1 MRIQQLEYLEKVAE
15 IGSINEAAKSLFLSQ
30 PALSNA
36 IKELENEM
44 NICLLHRSKLGVA
57 LTEEGREFL
66 SYARQIIDQ
75 VDLLEKRYKHSEKQA
90 SRLSISSQHYAF
102 SVHAFVEFI
111 QTYEDDSYQ
120 FSLRETETKNIL
132 EDVAGFRS
140 EIGILFLNNF
150 NRQVLEKLFEEK
162 NLAFSSLFYAA
173 PHIFISKDNPL
184 AHKNKVTLEEL
195 SELPYLS
202 FEQGNSNSF
211 YFAEEILSTRTCKK
225 HIKVSDRATIF
236 NLMIG
241 LNGYTFSSGII
252 SRELNDDSI
261 VAIPLDVPE
270 RIEIGWIRSR
280 RSHLSLLGQR
290 YLDTLKKHIRDY
302 GFNTIEEEAYEENY

>member
-1 MRIQQLEYLEKVAE
+1 MRIQQLEYLEKIAE
-15 IGSINEAAKSLFLSQ
+15 TGSINEAAKSLFLSQ
-30 PALSNA
+30 PTLSNA
-36 IKELENEM
+36 IKELESEM
-44 NICLLHRSKLGVA
+44 GICLLHRSKLGVS

-66 SYARQIIDQ
+66 SYAKQIIDQ
-75 VDLLEKRYKHSEKQA
+75 VDLLEKRYKQTAKRV

-111 QTYEDDSYQ
+111 QAYEDNSYQ
-120 FSLRETETKNIL
+120 FTLRETETQNIL

-140 EIGILFLNNF
+140 EIGILFLTDF
-150 NRQVLEKLFEEK
+150 NRRVLENLFEEK
-162 NLAFSSLFYAA
+162 NLVFSSLFYAK

-184 AHKNKVTLEEL
+184 ASKTSVALEEL
-195 SELPYLS
+195 DDLPYLS

-211 YFAEEILSTRTCKK
+211 YFAEEILSTRSYKK

-236 NLMIG
+236 NLMVG

-261 VAIPLDVPE
+261 VAIPLDIPD
-270 RIEIGWIRSR
+270 RIEIGWIKSQRSQ
-280 RSHLSLLGQR
+280 LSTLGEH

-302 GFNTIEEEAYEENY
+302 GFATG

>member
-1 MRIQQLEYLEKVAE
+1 MRIQQLEYLEKIAE
-15 IGSINEAAKSLFLSQ
+15 TGSINEAAKSLFLSQ
-30 PALSNA
+30 PTLSNA
-36 IKELENEM
+36 IKELESEM
-44 NICLLHRSKLGVA
+44 GICLLHRSKLGVS

-66 SYARQIIDQ
+66 SYAKQIIDQ
-75 VDLLEKRYKHSEKQA
+75 VDLLEKRYKQTAKRV

-111 QTYEDDSYQ
+111 QAYEDNSYQ
-120 FSLRETETKNIL
+120 FTLRETETQNIL

-140 EIGILFLNNF
+140 EIGILFLTDF
-150 NRQVLEKLFEEK
+150 NRRVLENLFEEK
-162 NLAFSSLFYAA
+162 NLVFSSLFYAK

-184 AHKNKVTLEEL
+184 ASKTSVALEEL
-195 SELPYLS
+195 DDLPYLS

-211 YFAEEILSTRTCKK
+211 YFAEEILSTRSYKK

-236 NLMIG
+236 NLMVG

-252 SRELNDDSI
+252 SWELNDDSI
-261 VAIPLDVPE
+261 VAIPLDIPD
-270 RIEIGWIRSR
+270 RIEIGWIKSQRSQ
-280 RSHLSLLGQR
+280 LSTLGEH

-302 GFNTIEEEAYEENY
+302 GFATG

>member
-1 MRIQQLEYLEKVAE
+1 MRIQQLEYLEKIAE

-30 PALSNA
+30 PTLSNA

-44 NICLLHRSKLGVA
+44 SICLLHRSKLGVS

-66 SYARQIIDQ
+66 SYARQVIDQ
-75 VDLLEKRYKHSEKQA
+75 VDLLEKRFKYSNKRE

-111 QTYEDDSYQ
+111 QTYEDDTYQ
-120 FSLRETETKNIL
+120 FTLRETETQNIL

-140 EIGILFLNNF
+140 EIGILFLNAF

-162 NLAFSSLFYAA
+162 NLVFSSLFYAT

-184 AHKNKVTLEEL
+184 AGNKQVTLDEL

-211 YFAEEILSTRTCKK
+211 YFAEEILSTRTYKK

-236 NLMIG
+236 NLMVG
-241 LNGYTFSSGII
+241 LNGYTFSSGIL

-261 VAIPLDVPE
+261 VAIPLDIPD
-270 RIEIGWIRSR
+270 RIEIGWIKSR
-280 RSHLSLLGQR
+280 RSNLSPLGQH

-302 GFNTIEEEAYEENY
+302 GFDTIEEEGL